1 MIENFLRRPQTP
13 AELTADLLRAFGV
26 FSVLF
31 AAVFFDPT
39 DAGILAFVLPAVFAP
54 RFLGTRAGADIT
66 VSLTVLIAA
75 WSNVWGLYE
84 SVPGWDLAVHFVC
97 TGVLAASLCLLLGRV
112 QTLPAPRS
120 ALAVTALGVTL
131 TTTFGLALSAIW
143 EMVEWVG
150 FTYVAQGIN
159 VEYTDTI
166 GDMAAG
172 GLGALCSGLFLMF
185 FGRFDGERGTPVRR
199 PRTGP
204 RAAST

>member
-1 MIENFLRRPQTP
+1 MIENFLRPPQTP
-13 AELTADLLRAFGV
+13 AELLADVLRALGV
-26 FSVLF
+26 FSVIF

-39 DAGILAFVLPAVFAP
+39 DAGILAFVLPVVFAP
-54 RFLGTRAGADIT
+54 RFLGSRAGADIT
-66 VSLTVLIAA
+66 LSLTVLVAG

-112 QTLPAPRS
+112 QMAPVPRS
-120 ALAVTALGVTL
+120 TLATTTLGVTL
-131 TTTFGLALSAIW
+131 TTAFGLALSAVW

-150 FTYVAQGIN
+150 FIYVAESIS
-159 VEYTDTI
+159 VDYSDTI

-172 GLGALCSGLFLMF
+172 GLGALCAGLFLMF
-185 FGRFDGERGTPVRR
+185 FGRFDGNRDPAHRTPH
-199 PRTGP
+199 TGP